1 VVTPKSRMSLS
12 HKLAAVSRALLD
24 TKVSGLVGPLEP
36 GRLRVLISTAETTR
50 VREVIGSV
58 ARAIHDRSQLLT
70 PPSTTVIGAGNP
82 VKSIDELQRSFGE
95 ANGAAEAARTLP
107 GDHLFVSTSD
117 IGLRGLVQLFREEP
131 RLRSYAERKLGPII
145 DYDERNDTVTR
156 ITETPQRRSRVGSF
170 RNRRQPGRTDS
181 SASPT
186 LLSAGRSRRTRTPPG
201 QHRCECQGDC
211 AVLPRC
217 RGRRMDLRS
226 PSVTGPNPRHDC
238 IRTQEAVYP

>member
-1 VVTPKSRMSLS
+1 MNPDFIVDAVVTPKSRMSLS

-145 DYDERNDTVTR
+145 DYDERNDTDLTATLVAFLKAGGNKSTAAAAVFMNR
-156 ITETPQRRSRVGSF
+156 TTFYHRLLKIEEVLRCDLDSPEVQHSLYVALVM
-170 RNRRQPGRTDS
+170 RNM
-181 SASPT
+181 
-186 LLSAGRSRRTRTPPG
+186 L
-201 QHRCECQGDC
+201 
-211 AVLPRC
+211 
-217 RGRRMDLRS
+217 
-226 PSVTGPNPRHDC
+226 
-238 IRTQEAVYP
+238 